1 MVGEFDR
8 LRSESCTINLSQR
21 LGLIMNKGYLFGAVV
36 AAQLVLAGAAMADTG
51 PVYSAYQGSQLGVTE
66 RNAGLVQ

>member
-1 MVGEFDR
+1 
-8 LRSESCTINLSQR
+8 
-21 LGLIMNKGYLFGAVV
+21 MNKGYLFGAVV